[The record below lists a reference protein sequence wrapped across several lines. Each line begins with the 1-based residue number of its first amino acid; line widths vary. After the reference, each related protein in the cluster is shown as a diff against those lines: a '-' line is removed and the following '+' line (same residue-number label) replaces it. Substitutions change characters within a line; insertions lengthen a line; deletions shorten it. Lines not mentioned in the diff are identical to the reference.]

1 MSSGIDFC
9 PSVYEHAARLID
21 KSPWAVSRDP
31 KLLSRAHV
39 RAFEIYR
46 HSPVV
51 LGIDIYNLEAEA
63 YGAVVKRPV
72 GNGIP
77 AIGGS
82 ACRSLD
88 NLLQIQPLDP
98 KRDGR
103 IPMVIEAGKEAARR
117 LPEADVRIP
126 VSGPFSVASN
136 ILGCQE
142 LLYEIA
148 MRPDLVK
155 EALHHLVAGQI
166 RFCEEIVANGLDIA
180 FFESA
185 AAPPLLSP
193 ADFDRIELDPLTEI
207 IRRAARVVGHP
218 VPCVIGGD
226 TLPILDAMLKTQT
239 GYVIC
244 PFETDQP
251 NFMKAMAAFPDVT
264 VRINMDLRL
273 LACDDFEVITQEVDR
288 VLDLAGDRENALLG
302 TGALP
307 YETNPETILRIHDY
321 VLERFRSET

>member
-1 MSSGIDFC
+1 MSSTIDFC

-21 KSPWAVSRDP
+21 KSPWEVSRDP
-31 KLLSRAHV
+31 DLLAQGHV
-39 RAFEIYR
+39 RAFEIYQ

-77 AIGGS
+77 AIGGP
-82 ACRSLD
+82 ACPSLD

-103 IPMVIEAGKEAARR
+103 IPMVIEAGKQVACR
-117 LPEADVRIP
+117 LPKADVRIP

-148 MRPDLVK
+148 VRPDLVK
-155 EALHHLVAGQI
+155 KTLRHLVTGQV

-193 ADFDRIELDPLTEI
+193 ADFDRIELGALTEI
-207 IRRAARVVGHP
+207 ITQAAGVVGHP

-251 NFMKAMAAFPDVT
+251 SFMKAMAAFPDVT

-273 LACDDFEVITQEVDR
+273 LACDDFEVITREVDR
-288 VLDLAGDRENALLG
+288 VLELAGDRENVCLG

-307 YETNPETILRIHDY
+307 YETNPETILRIRDY
-321 VLERFRSET
+321 IFERFRSGT

>member
-1 MSSGIDFC
+1 MSRQIDFC

-21 KSPWAVSRDP
+21 KSPWQVSRDP
-31 KLLSRAHV
+31 DLLAQAHV

-63 YGAVVKRPV
+63 YGAVVKRPAD
-72 GNGIP
+72 NGIP
-77 AIGGS
+77 AIG
-82 ACRSLD
+82 APPCQSLD
-88 NLLQIQPLDP
+88 DLLQIPPLDP
-98 KRDGR
+98 KRAGR
-103 IPMVIEAGKEAARR
+103 IPMVIEAGKQVAHR

-136 ILGCQE
+136 IIGCQE

-148 MRPDLVK
+148 MRPDMVK

-166 RFCEEIVANGLDIA
+166 RFCREIVANGLDIA

-193 ADFDRIELDPLTEI
+193 ADFERIELGPLTEI
-207 IRRAARVVGHP
+207 ITQAARVVAHP

-226 TLPILDAMLKTQT
+226 TLQILDAMLKTQA

-244 PFETDQP
+244 PFGTDQP
-251 NFMKAMAAFPDVT
+251 NFMKAMKTFPEVT

-273 LACDDFEVITQEVDR
+273 LTCDDFEVITREVDR
-288 VLDLAGDRENALLG
+288 VIKLAGDREKVCLG

-307 YETNPETILRIHDY
+307 YETNPETILRIRNY
-321 VLERFRSET
+321 I

>member
-1 MSSGIDFC
+1 MSSPIDFC

-31 KLLSRAHV
+31 DLLVQAHV
-39 RAFEIYR
+39 RAFETYQ

-63 YGAVVKRPV
+63 YGAIVKCPAA
-72 GNGIP
+72 NAIP
-77 AIGGS
+77 AIGGP
-82 ACRSLD
+82 ACQSLES
-88 NLLQIQPLDP
+88 LLQIQPLDP

-103 IPMVIEAGKEAARR
+103 IPMVIEAGKQVARR
-117 LPEADVRIP
+117 LPKADVRIP

-136 ILGCQE
+136 IIGCQE

-148 MRPDLVK
+148 TRPDLVK

-193 ADFDRIELDPLTEI
+193 ADFDRIELGPLTEI
-207 IRRAARVVGHP
+207 ITRAACVVGHP

-226 TLPILDAMLKTQT
+226 TLPILNAMLKTQT

-251 NFMKAMAAFPDVT
+251 SFMKAMAAFPDVT

-273 LACDDFEVITQEVDR
+273 LACDDFEVITREVDR
-288 VLDLAGDRENALLG
+288 VLELAGDREKVCLG

-307 YETNPETILRIHDY
+307 YETNPETILRIRDY
-321 VLERFRSET
+321 ILEHFRSGT